1 VSDITQPES
10 EGARINSNLAQRIQ
24 EELGQNVFLCYQ
36 CVKCTSGCPVGKYFD
51 WQPNQIMRAIQ
62 LGQEDIAL
70 ESQTPWLCSSCQTC
84 TTRCPQGLDIAR
96 IMDFLTREALD
107 RGIDPPIPEVD
118 NMNKAFLREVRLW
131 GRSYE
136 LGLIAELKLRNL
148 RTHPITEDLDMGL
161 KMLSKNKFPIFPHF
175 TRLPRNIKP
184 IPGASKA
191 IAYYPGCS
199 LNATSPEFN
208 TSTQAVCK
216 ALDLTLIEPDGWL
229 CCGSSSAHRADPEAA
244 LLLPMQNL
252 SLIEQSGFNE
262 VTMPCAACFNRHK
275 AAQYEIRHDESR
287 KSAVEESIGYTYQDS
302 VQVNSLVE
310 TIFQSIG
317 PEGISSKVNHPLQG
331 LRVVCYYGCLLT
343 RPPEVTEA
351 PHPENP
357 TEMDELM
364 AALGAEVLDWSYKTT
379 CCGAAHSLTRR
390 DIVYDLSSNLINQAR
405 QAGADVI
412 AVACPLCHTNL
423 DARQFQMGLDEEMP
437 VMYFTQLMAL
447 ALGLSERE
455 AALKKNLVDPRP
467 LLREKGLLN

>member
-1 VSDITQPES
+1 MSDITQPES

-24 EELGQNVFLCYQ
+24 EELGQNVYLCYQ

-70 ESQTPWLCSSCQTC
+70 ESQTPWLCASCQTC

-118 NMNKAFLREVRLW
+118 NMNKAFLREVRIW

-175 TRLPRNIKP
+175 TRPPRNVKP

-244 LLLPMQNL
+244 LRLPMQNL
-252 SLIEQSGFNE
+252 SLFEQSGFNE

-317 PEGISSKVNHPLQG
+317 PKELSSKVNHPLQG

-390 DIVYDLSSNLINQAR
+390 DIVFDLSSNLINQAR
-405 QAGADVI
+405 LAGADVI